1 MTVRE
6 DPVVDGSDPGRSD
19 PVRLQLLRL
28 LFTLADT
35 EKARRA
41 EKGPLPPTAGDH
53 GAGQPT
59 AAGGL
64 GAAVTATMAS
74 LGTAELERE
83 HRRLAR
89 CFLQEVDRLIAGSGS
104 LPGER
109 VDFPGL
115 MAREAQTRETEGT
128 DAAGPRVAL
137 VSLPWMSPTLPS
149 IQLATLASALRQEG
163 IASDVHEMY
172 VDYAARIGL
181 NLYNVLGNLLGPLPE
196 WIFSQHYY
204 GPEHGDHLTGMLEQ
218 RPLGV
223 GFPWPELADTI
234 LAALAPVTEEYLA
247 DLVDEVDWSAYDVV
261 GFSLTISQ
269 LGASMA
275 FARRLKHAF
284 PSLRIV
290 FGGSQCAGPMG
301 STIMRICPYVDAVVH
316 VEGEQ
321 VLGELVRRFRD
332 DRPLSG
338 LAGVSSR
345 TADGEVVT
353 APAAELVVAG
363 SRKLE
368 LDYDAYFHRLA
379 RLGLTEKMN
388 PWLPFE
394 SSRGCWYG
402 QKVQCT
408 FCGLHDIMDFR
419 AWDADVVLAQLE
431 SLQER
436 YGVGRFYSM
445 DLIMP
450 REYLRNLLPEIAAR
464 GHDWMFF
471 YEIKANM
478 RRSELETLAAA
489 GVRWV
494 QPGIESLDADLLS
507 LMRKGVKPFQNIQ
520 LLKWCQ
526 ELGIYCGWNLLFGLP
541 GEGQASYTRMAEL
554 IPKLTHL
561 QPPSG
566 GGRFQLHRFSPY
578 FEQPEAHGVRWEG
591 AHRMFAYAFPV
602 DKADL
607 DQLVYLHDFTLDP
620 SLGEPVDTSEVE
632 AAVVEWRRANQAG
645 ARLEFI
651 ERPDEEGVIVDH
663 RDVGNPPVRHPL
675 DRAGSALYRHLD
687 AGMAEGQLAEKFRD
701 EDRDAFEAL
710 GGAGGITGLVEQ
722 WLSDG
727 LVIRIDGKILA
738 IALRASRMADRN
750 PEPMA
755 AVVETVREAPLDN
768 RTAVMA

>member
-1 MTVRE
+1 M
-6 DPVVDGSDPGRSD
+6 DGSDPDRSD

-28 LFTLADT
+28 LFTLADA

-41 EKGPLPPTAGDH
+41 KEDPLPPTAGDH
-53 GAGQPT
+53 GAASPT
-59 AAGGL
+59 TAGGL
-64 GAAVTATMAS
+64 GAAVTASMAS
-74 LGTAELERE
+74 LGNAELERE

-104 LPGER
+104 LPGQR

-115 MAREAQTRETEGT
+115 AAREAQRKGT
-128 DAAGPRVAL
+128 DTTGARVAL

-163 IASDVHEMY
+163 IATDVHEMY

-204 GPEHGDHLTGMLEQ
+204 GPEHGDHLTDMLEQ
-218 RPLGV
+218 RPLGA

-275 FARRLKHAF
+275 FARRLKRAY
-284 PSLRIV
+284 PALRIV

-332 DRPLSG
+332 GRSLSG
-338 LAGVSSR
+338 LAGVSRR
-345 TADGEVVT
+345 TEDGEVVT

-363 SRKLE
+363 SRKLD

-431 SLQER
+431 GLQKR

-478 RRSELETLAAA
+478 RRSELQTLAAA

-507 LMRKGVKPFQNIQ
+507 LMRKGVKPYQNIQ

-620 SLGEPVDTSEVE
+620 ALGDPVDTSEVE

-645 ARLEFI
+645 ARLDFV
-651 ERPDEEGVIVDH
+651 ERPDGEGVIVDH
-663 RDVGNPPVRHPL
+663 RDVGSPPVRYPL

-687 AGMAEGQLAEKFRD
+687 AGVAERLLAERFRD

-710 GGAGGITGLVEQ
+710 GGASGLAELVEQ

-727 LVIRIDGKILA
+727 LVIRVDGKILA
-738 IALRASRMADRN
+738 VALRASRMAERN
-750 PEPMA
+750 PEPVEA
-755 AVVETVREAPLDN
+755 LVETVPEAPLDT

>member
-1 MTVRE
+1 MARTRTRPTPHGFSCCACSSPRPAPRRPAAPRRTRCPRHQGTTV
-6 DPVVDGSDPGRSD
+6 PPGRRP
-19 PVRLQLLRL
+19 PV
-28 LFTLADT
+28 
-35 EKARRA
+35 
-41 EKGPLPPTAGDH
+41 
-53 GAGQPT
+53 
-59 AAGGL
+59 
-64 GAAVTATMAS
+64 
-74 LGTAELERE
+74 
-83 HRRLAR
+83 
-89 CFLQEVDRLIAGSGS
+89 GSGPPS
-104 LPGER
+104 PRAWLLSG
-109 VDFPGL
+109 
-115 MAREAQTRETEGT
+115 TRSG
-128 DAAGPRVAL
+128 R
-137 VSLPWMSPTLPS
+137 
-149 IQLATLASALRQEG
+149 
-163 IASDVHEMY
+163 
-172 VDYAARIGL
+172 
-181 NLYNVLGNLLGPLPE
+181 
-196 WIFSQHYY
+196 
-204 GPEHGDHLTGMLEQ
+204 
-218 RPLGV
+218 
-223 GFPWPELADTI
+223 
-234 LAALAPVTEEYLA
+234 
-247 DLVDEVDWSAYDVV
+247 
-261 GFSLTISQ
+261 
-269 LGASMA
+269 
-275 FARRLKHAF
+275 
-284 PSLRIV
+284 
-290 FGGSQCAGPMG
+290 SQCAGPMG
-301 STIMRICPYVDAVVH
+301 STIRRICPYVDAVVH

-332 DRPLSG
+332 GRSLSG
-338 LAGVSSR
+338 LAGVSRR
-345 TADGEVVT
+345 TEDGEVVT

-363 SRKLE
+363 SRKLD

-419 AWDADVVLAQLE
+419 VWDADVVLAQLE
-431 SLQER
+431 SLQKR

-471 YEIKANM
+471 YEIEANM
-478 RRSELETLAAA
+478 RRSEPETLAAA

-507 LMRKGVKPFQNIQ
+507 LMRKGVKPYQNVQ

-578 FEQPEAHGVRWEG
+578 FEQPEAHGARWEG
-591 AHRMFAYAFPV
+591 MHRMFAYAFPA

-620 SLGEPVDTSEVE
+620 SLGDPVDTSEVE

-645 ARLEFI
+645 ARLDFI
-651 ERPDEEGVIVDH
+651 ERSDEEGVIVDH
-663 RDVGNPPVRHPL
+663 RDVGSPPVRYPL

-687 AGMAEGQLAEKFRD
+687 AGVAERLLAERFRD

-710 GGAGGITGLVEQ
+710 GGASGLAELVEQ
-722 WLSDG
+722 WLSDRPG
-727 LVIRIDGKILA
+727 DPHRREDPRRRLPCEPDGGAESRAGRGPGRDGARGSARQPDSSDGVVDLRSYEQA
-738 IALRASRMADRN
+738 ESWPTSRASPASRTRSAK
-750 PEPMA
+750 P
-755 AVVETVREAPLDN
+755 N
-768 RTAVMA
+768 RRFSMSSGRCARTPSSTSPSSASWRR